1 MELLHPRCA
10 GADVHK
16 DTVVVCFRIEAWGR
30 VDSEVRTFGTTT
42 RELGKLAD
50 WLDQKGITHLVM
62 ESTGVYWKPVW
73 HLLEGHVELILAN
86 AMHVRN
92 VPGRKS
98 DASDAQWLAELL
110 AHGLLQGSFVP
121 PSQVQEVRELTR
133 TRKQTVRLAAQN
145 LLRIQKVLEDANLKL
160 TGVLTD
166 LLGATGRAILK
177 ALIKGQADPGALA
190 DLAKGSLKGKR
201 TELIEALRGRVVE
214 HHRFLLALHLR
225 IIEAAEKEVERIE
238 KRLAKLLKPL
248 AEQETR
254 LTTIHG
260 VSTTIAQ
267 VILGEI
273 GWAMERFANAAALIS
288 WAGLCPGMHESAGKR
303 KRNRIR
309 KGASWLKTVLVQAAW
324 AAVKV
329 KDSYLRSKFLRIK
342 SRRGAKKAIVAIAA
356 DILQAAYFILRDGV
370 EYKDLGPDH
379 FERQDKNRAVQ
390 RHVKRLQALGY
401 EVVIAPVA

>member
-16 DTVVVCFRIEAWGR
+16 DTVVVCCRIEALGR

-73 HLLEGHVELILAN
+73 HLLEGHVELVLAN

-98 DASDAQWLAELL
+98 DANDAQWLAELL
-110 AHGLLQGSFVP
+110 AHGLLRGSFVP
-121 PSQVQEVRELTR
+121 PDQVQEVRELTR
-133 TRKQTVRLAAQN
+133 TRKQMARLAAQN
-145 LLRIQKVLEDANLKL
+145 LLRIQKVLEGANVKVAS
-160 TGVLTD
+160 VLTD
-166 LLGATGRAILK
+166 LLGVTGRAILK
-177 ALIKGQADPGALA
+177 ALIKGETDPARLA
-190 DLAKGSLKGKR
+190 DLAQGSLKGKKP
-201 TELIEALRGRVVE
+201 ELVEALRGRVTD

-225 IIEAAEKEVERIE
+225 TIEAAEKEVERIE
-238 KRLAKLLKPL
+238 RRLSKLLKPL
-248 AEQETR
+248 ADQEAR

-273 GWAMERFANAAALIS
+273 GWAMDRFASVAALIS
-288 WAGLCPGMHESAGKR
+288 WAGLCPEMHESAGKR

-324 AAVKV
+324 AAIKV
-329 KDSYLRSKFLRIK
+329 KDSYLRAKFLRIK
-342 SRRGAKKAIVAIAA
+342 SRRGGKKAIVAVAA